1 MLTVLYNVSQKGRPT
16 HEELMANTLFLA
28 NAVPWRLTH
37 RDNFP
42 ARQLAGKNTG
52 GRWDKPSTLTAS
64 TTGPLKVIAQKNTT
78 YYINN
83 FLIGTTSSH

>member
-1 MLTVLYNVSQKGRPT
+1 
-16 HEELMANTLFLA
+16 MANTLFLA

-64 TTGPLKVIAQKNTT
+64 TTGPLC
-78 YYINN
+78 
-83 FLIGTTSSH
+83 LSR

>member
-16 HEELMANTLFLA
+16 HAKRIANALSLA

-42 ARQLAGKNTG
+42 ARQLAGTTPVAG
-52 GRWDKPSTLTAS
+52 G
-64 TTGPLKVIAQKNTT
+64 
-78 YYINN
+78 
-83 FLIGTTSSH
+83 TSRQRLLLLPPGRYG